1 MWSCYVTSTIKRLV
15 LLFSLCCRNKIDC
28 THLIRISIVI
38 SSSTL
43 LKMRHC
49 HAIFHSIK
57 FEKMLYDDSRHYDLH
72 QTYCARVRKKSS
84 FKGVLWQPIMIMM
97 YVKSDIFC
105 LLYWKREVV
114 YHCSV
119 LFNCPGGQWTLFVF
133 RQACWTTLHWR
144 LHSKSSSDSC
154 TASPS
159 KSKSSFASSKSK
171 SSKHL
176 LLSDWTRSAML
187 LTWSLLFG
195 QVLN

>member
-57 FEKMLYDDSRHYDLH
+57 FEKMLYDDSMHYDLH
-72 QTYCARVRKKSS
+72 QTYYARVRKKSS

-97 YVKSDIFC
+97 YVKSDKFC

-119 LFNCPGGQWTLFVF
+119 LTDWLTYWWYNSMYELLKFEKSFNYRSMYGCFVIYF
-133 RQACWTTLHWR
+133 VNLM
-144 LHSKSSSDSC
+144 
-154 TASPS
+154 
-159 KSKSSFASSKSK
+159 FAIKE
-171 SSKHL
+171 
-176 LLSDWTRSAML
+176 DIEII
-187 LTWSLLFG
+187 LLF
-195 QVLN
+195 